1 VTFPHLLSKKRRV
14 EEVPHRH
21 GQRNDPV
28 CGQKQIWLR
37 YAGIGASDGS
47 HRMAARRYGLA
58 IGGTYDHILKPYLLQ
73 SAFSAS
79 EAPRTSPGYF
89 VAGDAALKSWKRKP
103 TMIDAKMSRRGFAAT
118 AAAGLA
124 TIGLFAATVKSAE
137 AYQGNM
143 ERALGSLQEAL
154 QSLQESTPNKGG
166 HRERAMNL
174 VRQAMAE
181 TQAGIQ
187 FANQHGGGG
196 Y

>member
-1 VTFPHLLSKKRRV
+1 MASICRYRRKR
-14 EEVPHRH
+14 
-21 GQRNDPV
+21 
-28 CGQKQIWLR
+28 W
-37 YAGIGASDGS
+37 IGSDGRS
-47 HRMAARRYGLA
+47 GALDTLA
-58 IGGTYDHILKPYLLQ
+58 IGGTYGRILKPYLLH
-73 SAFSAS
+73 SAFSAT
-79 EAPRTSPGYF
+79 EAPRNATGHF
-89 VAGDAALKSWKRKP
+89 VCGATALKSCKRKT
-103 TMIDAKMSRRGFAAT
+103 TMIDTKISRRGFAAT
-118 AAAGLA
+118 AATGLA